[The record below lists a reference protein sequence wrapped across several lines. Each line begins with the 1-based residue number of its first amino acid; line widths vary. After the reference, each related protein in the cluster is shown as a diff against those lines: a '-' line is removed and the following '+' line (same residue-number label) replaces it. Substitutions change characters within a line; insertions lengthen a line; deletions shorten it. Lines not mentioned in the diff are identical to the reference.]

1 MTKSFINSDVE
12 YAGKAF
18 GRGFKQQQNLDQPL
32 NEGKVL
38 PASELGKSKED
49 EAQRASEF
57 TRAALD
63 EENHRR
69 TKHSVGP
76 NCPSP
81 LGQRVGVFT
90 REPFEE

>member
-1 MTKSFINSDVE
+1 MSKPIYESDVE

-18 GRGFKQQQNLDQPL
+18 GRSFKQQQRLDQL
-32 NEGKVL
+32 IKDGKVL
-38 PASELGKSKED
+38 PASELAKRKQD
-49 EAQRASEF
+49 ETKRASEF

-76 NCPSP
+76 NCPTP
-81 LGQRVGVFT
+81 IGQKVGVFT